1 MDAVLS
7 ADVGDAP
14 MRRRQYTG
22 RTVGSNSQAE
32 TESRLNTLDYTF
44 RVSTIPW
51 TSRAMS
57 LTARIAAIAAAAIAS
72 VALSAGCGGRRASTF
87 DRRPDQNILLVTI
100 DTLRADALSV
110 SGGPAR
116 TPNLD
121 ALAARGV
128 RFDFAHA
135 HAVLTR
141 PSHASILT
149 GLYPYEHGVRDHSGY
164 RMKPGTPTLATWL
177 KQQGFATGAFV
188 GGVPLERS
196 FGLDEG
202 FDLYDDHFD
211 RRGPSSDFS
220 LAERPAGAVV
230 DAALAWIGRQ
240 QGRWFAWVH
249 VFDPHAPYAPPPPFD
264 TEYAGRLY
272 YGEVAYVDKALGPL
286 FDRASH
292 DTRPTFIAVTSDHG
306 EGLGDHGE
314 LTHGLFAYESTLH
327 VPLILAQV
335 SAATASATGGTVSH
349 FPARHIDLAPT
360 LLSAVAVAIP
370 PGLGGRS
377 LLPGAALPQDRD
389 VSSYFEAMS
398 AMLNRGWAPLSGVL
412 AGHEKYIDL
421 PIPEVYDVA
430 TDPAERS
437 NLANRSTDRLRVL
450 EARLRDFHA
459 APPGERSAESPDV
472 AAKLQSLGYTSG
484 SAPRRATYTEKD
496 DPKSNVEID
505 QWIQQGIDAW
515 QHGRQREAL
524 DIYARIIQRRPS
536 MPLGYRNLALLQW
549 QSGQAGAAIRTLE
562 DGFHANAVE
571 PGMTAQLGSYLA
583 EAGRPADAIA
593 LLEPLASD
601 TTPDAGE
608 LNALGTAYARA
619 GRIEQAA
626 ATFDR
631 ALAANPSNS
640 QTLENIGTLEIGRGR
655 LPEAQRALEQ
665 ALAADSGSARAHNGL
680 AVIAMHRGKPAEAF
694 AHWKRAVEIAP
705 NDFDSLYNLAM
716 ELDVVGRR
724 DEARPYLERFAREA
738 PPAQYAADIAKVNQI
753 LRR

>member
-1 MDAVLS
+1 LQGYDPGPAVQSDTSLIGSSLALS
-7 ADVGDAP
+7 
-14 MRRRQYTG
+14 
-22 RTVGSNSQAE
+22 E
-32 TESRLNTLDYTF
+32 F
-44 RVSTIPW
+44 RDRPGP
-51 TSRAMS
+51 AMS
-57 LTARIAAIAAAAIAS
+57 LTARIAAVAAAAIVS
-72 VALSAGCGGRRASTF
+72 GALFGGCGSRRATF
-87 DRRPDQNILLVTI
+87 DPRPDQNILLVTI

-110 SGGPAR
+110 SGGLAR

-164 RMKPGTPTLATWL
+164 RVRPGTPTLATWL

-188 GGVPLERS
+188 GGIPLERS
-196 FGLDEG
+196 FGLDGG
-202 FDLYDDHFD
+202 FDVYDDHFE
-211 RRGPSSDFS
+211 RHGQASDFS

-230 DAALAWIGRQ
+230 DAALAWIGHQ
-240 QGRWFAWVH
+240 EGRWFAWVH
-249 VFDPHAPYAPPPPFD
+249 VFDPHAPYTPPQPFD
-264 TEYAGRLY
+264 TEYAGRPY

-286 FDRASH
+286 FERAAH
-292 DTRPTFIAVTSDHG
+292 DARPTVIAVTSDHG

-335 SAATASATGGTVSH
+335 SAGTPRAGGGTVSH
-349 FPARHIDLAPT
+349 FPARHIDLVPT
-360 LLSAVAVAIP
+360 LLSTVAVAIP
-370 PGLGGRS
+370 SGLQGRS
-377 LLPGAALPQDRD
+377 LLPGATLPPDRD

-412 AGHEKYIDL
+412 AGNEKYIDL
-421 PIPEVYDVA
+421 PIPELYDLA
-430 TDPAERS
+430 SDRGERT
-437 NLANRSTDRLRVL
+437 NLVDRRADHLHVL
-450 EARLRDFHA
+450 EIRLRDFHA
-459 APPGERSAESPDV
+459 PPPGERFAESPDV

-484 SAPRRATYTEKD
+484 RASRRATYTEKD
-496 DPKSNVEID
+496 DPKNNVELD

-515 QHGRQREAL
+515 QHGRRAEAL
-524 DIYARIIQRRPS
+524 ETYARIIKRRPA
-536 MPLGYRNLALLQW
+536 MPLGYRDLALLQW

-562 DGFHANAVE
+562 DAFRADAVE

-593 LLEPLASD
+593 LLEPLASA
-601 TTPDAGE
+601 TPPDADA

-619 GRIEQAA
+619 GRMGEAA
-626 ATFDR
+626 ASFDR
-631 ALAANPSNS
+631 ALALNPSNS
-640 QTLENIGTLEIGRGR
+640 QTLENIGTLELARGR
-655 LPEAQRALEQ
+655 LLDAERALER
-665 ALAADSGSARAHNGL
+665 ALAANSGSARAHNGL
-680 AVIAMHRGKPAEAF
+680 AVIAMRRGSPAEAF
-694 AHWKRAVEIAP
+694 AHWKRALEIAP
-705 NDFDSLYNLAM
+705 NDFDSLYNLAV
-716 ELDVVGRR
+716 ELDAAGRR

-738 PPAQYAADIAKVNQI
+738 PPAQYATDIAKVNQM